1 MSDAPLTA
9 GGPGFLLIQM
19 KKIIVGVPAQ
29 ALITISETSDRTITL
44 AREGSVEGLV
54 LDIENVARL
63 VYALRKMETQMRKRL
78 DEVQDEQGQR
88 SQPEKTK

>member
-1 MSDAPLTA
+1 M
-9 GGPGFLLIQM
+9 IQM

>member
-1 MSDAPLTA
+1 M
-9 GGPGFLLIQM
+9 IQM

-29 ALITISETSDRTITL
+29 ALITITATSDRTITL
-44 AREGSVEGLV
+44 AREGSFEGLV

-88 SQPEKTK
+88 SEPEKTK

>member
-1 MSDAPLTA
+1 
-9 GGPGFLLIQM
+9 M

-63 VYALRKMETQMRKRL
+63 VYALRKMETQMSKRL

-88 SQPEKTK
+88 SQPEKIK

>member
-1 MSDAPLTA
+1 
-9 GGPGFLLIQM
+9 M

-63 VYALRKMETQMRKRL
+63 VYALRKMEPQMRKRL